1 MLSRII
7 TIFILLLSAL
17 TAAAQEISLEKK
29 EVKKL
34 ISLIKTNES
43 AKKVY
48 HSLEIHA
55 NTALNQSP
63 NPVDTIIS
71 EGHLATDPK
80 KIHTQK
86 ALADLSKIYA
96 LAYTYR
102 ITNKHIYL
110 NKCIEFISAWAKVN
124 QAVANPIN
132 NTKLEPLFEAYDLIK
147 DDIPSED
154 RKITNAWLTRIAVAE
169 INNPKMNTE
178 KSYNNW
184 NSHRIKIVG
193 DIAYIL
199 NDSKLK
205 VYVDTMMKRQIN
217 KNLYANGSGMDFVE
231 RDALHY
237 HAYTLEPLLS
247 IATVI
252 KRGGGMNF
260 YTYVSPSG
268 SSIAKSV
275 DFFVPYAT
283 GKQTHPE
290 FVNSTVA
297 FDKARAA
304 NHEPGYIIGEN
315 FKPEATIEVFS
326 YACYFNPAYTTIVKN
341 LMNTSEAYPTWRC
354 LLNKV
359 RTD

>member
-1 MLSRII
+1 MPSRI
-7 TIFILLLSAL
+7 TIFLLLFL
-17 TAAAQEISLEKK
+17 TPLFSDAQELSLNTK

-34 ISLIKTNES
+34 IHIIKTNES

-48 HSLEIHA
+48 HSLETQA
-55 NTALNQSP
+55 NLALNLAP
-63 NPVDTIIS
+63 NPIDTIIS

-86 ALADLSKIYA
+86 ALADLGKIYA

-102 ITNKHIYL
+102 ITNKHIYR
-110 NKCIEFISAWAKVN
+110 NKCIEFISSWAKVN
-124 QAVANPIN
+124 QPLANPIN

-147 DDIPSED
+147 DDIPAED
-154 RKITNAWLTRIAVAE
+154 RKITNAWLTQIAIAE
-169 INNPKMNTE
+169 INNPRMNTE

-193 DIAYIL
+193 EIAYIL
-199 NDSKLK
+199 NDNKLK

-217 KNLYANGSGMDFVE
+217 LNLYANGSGMDFVE

-304 NHEPGYIIGEN
+304 NHEAGYIIGEN
-315 FKPEATIEVFS
+315 FKPEATLDVFS
-326 YACYFNPAYTTIVKN
+326 YASFFNPEYMTLVKE
-341 LMNTSEAYPTWRC
+341 LMNTSEGYPTWRC